1 MSTGVARGRRDGVD
15 SKGMRLPGWRRG
27 TGLWLAGLALVTL
40 ALLPA
45 CGLDHKRPAPDDNSR
60 DLSADRLDFA
70 DESPFLEDLDPAER
84 SAAER
89 SGLAVPAV
97 EDDPP
102 ASESKSNTAGK
113 VGISVLSVALSV
125 GAAVAP
131 FFLF

>member
-1 MSTGVARGRRDGVD
+1 MG
-15 SKGMRLPGWRRG
+15 LPGWRRG

-45 CGLDHKRPAPDDNSR
+45 CGLDHKRPAPDDDSR
-60 DLSADRLDFA
+60 DLSADQLDFA
-70 DESPFLEDLDPAER
+70 DDRSLLEDLDPAER

-89 SGLAVPAV
+89 SGLAGPSSA
-97 EDDPP
+97 DDP
-102 ASESKSNTAGK
+102 SESDSKSNTAGK
-113 VGISVLSVALSV
+113 VGISILSVALSV